1 MRPHPV
7 LRYLAALLAVALA
20 SAIRFALNPL
30 LENRGPFVLMFL
42 AVAISGWYGGFGPGI
57 LATILSAAL
66 ALYLFLDP
74 AYTLQTLPL
83 SYVVFTGL
91 FVIGG
96 ALISVLS
103 ESMHRARERAELGA
117 EELRLE
123 VVERERIADEL
134 KQSVER
140 EKTAL
145 IESEIAH
152 RAKDEFLATVSHELR
167 TPLNS
172 MLGWAQMLQTG
183 RLSAEDRSNAY
194 ETIERNAKHQA
205 QLIEDVLDVSRII
218 TGRVRLDVRPIE
230 PITVIEHAIE
240 IVRPTADAKGVSLQ
254 AELDPNAGPI
264 SGDDSRLQQVVWN
277 LLSNAIKFTSR
288 GGTVQI
294 RLERV
299 ESHIE
304 IVVSDTGQGIEA
316 AFLPFAFDRF
326 RQEVGSSARLHGGM
340 GLGLAIVRHLV
351 ELHGGS
357 VEAESK
363 GKGEGAVF
371 IVKLPIMAAA
381 FSSEDSTGTV
391 ASHPG
396 SAARRELPF
405 AFEPVLSGVRVLIA
419 EDEADARELLQMVLS
434 GCGADVKAC
443 PSAAECFDELL
454 TWKPD
459 VLVSDVGMPGEDG
472 YSLIARIRKLP
483 ADEGGRIPAMALT
496 AYARV
501 EDRVKA
507 LSAGFQTHAPKPVE
521 PRELVA
527 AVASLAKSS
536 PTYGTGA
543 SAQGS

>member
-1 MRPHPV
+1 MKPHPV
-7 LRYLAALLAVALA
+7 LRYVSAVLAVALA
-20 SAIRFALNPL
+20 AAIRVALNPL
-30 LENRGPFVLMFL
+30 LETRGPFVLMFL
-42 AVAISGWYGGFGPGI
+42 AVAVAGWYGGLGPGL

-66 ALYLFLDP
+66 ALWLFLDP
-74 AYTLQTLPL
+74 AYTLQTLPF
-83 SYVVFTGL
+83 SYVVFTAL
-91 FVIGG
+91 FIIGG
-96 ALISVLS
+96 TVISVLS
-103 ESMHRARERAELGA
+103 ESMHRARNKAELSA

-123 VVERERIADEL
+123 VLQRERIADEL

-140 EKTAL
+140 EKSAL

-183 RLSAEDRSNAY
+183 RLSAEDQSNAY

-230 PITVIEHAIE
+230 PITVVEHAIE

-254 AELDPNAGPI
+254 TELDPKAGPI

-277 LLSNAIKFTSR
+277 LLSNAIKFTPR
-288 GGTVQI
+288 GGRIQI

-304 IVVSDTGQGIEA
+304 IVVNDTGQGIEP

-326 RQEVGSSARLHGGM
+326 RQEVGTSARLHGGL

-357 VEAESK
+357 VKAESK
-363 GKGEGAVF
+363 GKGKGSIF
-371 IVKLPIMAAA
+371 TVKLPIMATAL
-381 FSSEDSTGTV
+381 SSEY
-391 ASHPG
+391 
-396 SAARRELPF
+396 SADLVSEHLRAAGRGEPVF
-405 AFEPVLSGVRVLIA
+405 DFDPVLSGIRVLIA
-419 EDEADARELLQMVLS
+419 EDEPDARELLQIVLS
-434 GCGADVKAC
+434 ECGAEVKAC
-443 PSAAECFDELL
+443 PSATECFEELL
-454 TWKPD
+454 RWKPD

-483 ADEGGRIPAMALT
+483 ADQGGRIPAMALT

-527 AVASLAKSS
+527 AVASLAKGS
-536 PTYGTGA
+536 PSYPTGA
-543 SAQGS
+543 AAQSS

>member
-183 RLSAEDRSNAY
+183 RLSA
-194 ETIERNAKHQA
+194 
-205 QLIEDVLDVSRII
+205 
-218 TGRVRLDVRPIE
+218 DVRANE
-230 PITVIEHAIE
+230 
-240 IVRPTADAKGVSLQ
+240 
-254 AELDPNAGPI
+254 
-264 SGDDSRLQQVVWN
+264 
-277 LLSNAIKFTSR
+277 
-288 GGTVQI
+288 
-294 RLERV
+294 
-299 ESHIE
+299 
-304 IVVSDTGQGIEA
+304 
-316 AFLPFAFDRF
+316 
-326 RQEVGSSARLHGGM
+326 
-340 GLGLAIVRHLV
+340 
-351 ELHGGS
+351 
-357 VEAESK
+357 
-363 GKGEGAVF
+363 
-371 IVKLPIMAAA
+371 
-381 FSSEDSTGTV
+381 
-391 ASHPG
+391 
-396 SAARRELPF
+396 
-405 AFEPVLSGVRVLIA
+405 
-419 EDEADARELLQMVLS
+419 
-434 GCGADVKAC
+434 
-443 PSAAECFDELL
+443 
-454 TWKPD
+454 
-459 VLVSDVGMPGEDG
+459 
-472 YSLIARIRKLP
+472 
-483 ADEGGRIPAMALT
+483 
-496 AYARV
+496 
-501 EDRVKA
+501 
-507 LSAGFQTHAPKPVE
+507 
-521 PRELVA
+521 
-527 AVASLAKSS
+527 
-536 PTYGTGA
+536 
-543 SAQGS
+543 

>member
-1 MRPHPV
+1 
-7 LRYLAALLAVALA
+7 
-20 SAIRFALNPL
+20 
-30 LENRGPFVLMFL
+30 MFL
-42 AVAISGWYGGFGPGI
+42 AVAVSGWYGGFGPGL
-57 LATILSAAL
+57 LATILSAGV

-83 SYVVFTGL
+83 SYIVFTIL
-91 FVIGG
+91 FVLGG
-96 ALISVLS
+96 VVISVLS
-103 ESMHRARERAELGA
+103 ESMHRARDRAELSA
-117 EELRLE
+117 QELRLE
-123 VVERERIADEL
+123 VEERERIAHEL

-183 RLSAEDRSNAY
+183 RLTPEDTTNAY

-218 TGRVRLDVRPIE
+218 TGKVRLDVKPIE
-230 PITVIEHAIE
+230 PIAVIEHAIE
-240 IVRPTADAKGVSLQ
+240 IVRPTADARGVTLQ
-254 AELDPNAGPI
+254 TDLDPKAGPI

-277 LLSNAIKFTSR
+277 LLSNAIKFTAK
-288 GGTVQI
+288 GGVVQI
-294 RLERV
+294 RLVRV

-304 IVVSDTGQGIEA
+304 IVVSDTGQGIEP

-326 RQEVGSSARLHGGM
+326 RQEVGSSSRLHGGM

-363 GKGEGAVF
+363 GKGKGSVF
-371 IVKLPIMAAA
+371 TVKLPILAA
-381 FSSEDSTGTV
+381 FSSEDLVGVV
-391 ASHPG
+391 AADPG
-396 SAARRELPF
+396 SAARRGLPF

-419 EDEADARELLQMVLS
+419 EDEADARELIQMVLS

-443 PSAAECFDELL
+443 PSAAECFDELQ

-472 YSLIARIRKLP
+472 YSLIRRIRKLP
-483 ADEGGRIPAMALT
+483 ADQGGKIPAMALT

-543 SAQGS
+543 SAQSS